1 MREIA
6 FESVTAKEKLRPP
19 RSQAY
24 VLHDPTSLVSR
35 SRPFRQFFFSF
46 FTVCFFLLLPFPLFW
61 QPMTASWTSRVR
73 HSSRVMS
80 LSFFSTLHFLP
91 FLSFSFSVSRRHF
104 WIITREKHSR
114 SHWDVSMAHLMAQLQ
129 CCFARRMYKYYFL
142 PRPLLDS
149 QKKERERKKD
159 NASVVNHAPV
169 WYNSRNLSL

>member
-73 HSSRVMS
+73 LESSDVS
-80 LSFFSTLHFLP
+80 LFFLYSTLPPFSLFFFLC
-91 FLSFSFSVSRRHF
+91 LAKALLDNY
-104 WIITREKHSR
+104 TRETL
-114 SHWDVSMAHLMAQLQ
+114 A
-129 CCFARRMYKYYFL
+129 
-142 PRPLLDS
+142 
-149 QKKERERKKD
+149 
-159 NASVVNHAPV
+159 
-169 WYNSRNLSL
+169 LSLGCKHGTPYGAAAMLFREANVQILFSPSTSIRFAKKRKRKEKG